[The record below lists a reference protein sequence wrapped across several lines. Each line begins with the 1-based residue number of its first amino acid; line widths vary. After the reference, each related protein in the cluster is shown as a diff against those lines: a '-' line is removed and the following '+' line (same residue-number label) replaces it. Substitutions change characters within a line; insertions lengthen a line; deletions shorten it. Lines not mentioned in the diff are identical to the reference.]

1 LAAAFAGHGS
11 VIVLEL
17 TDNEAP
23 LEVAKKIADEPAV
36 AVTVNDADMT
46 ILGSSGS

>member
-17 TDNEAP
+17 TDNEAA
-23 LEVAKKIADEPAV
+23 LEVAKK
-36 AVTVNDADMT
+36 NR
-46 ILGSSGS
+46 